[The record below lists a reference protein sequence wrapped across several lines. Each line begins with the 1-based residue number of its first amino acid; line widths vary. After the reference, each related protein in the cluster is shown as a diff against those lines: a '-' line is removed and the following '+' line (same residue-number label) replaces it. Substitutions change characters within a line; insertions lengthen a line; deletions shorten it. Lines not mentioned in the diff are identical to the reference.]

1 MMVISLVLGNKY
13 YPIPYNWKKIL
24 FCIAFALLIYGA
36 SLLLPDM
43 GLWPKMAVH
52 TLLIMLYLVPTGLYL
67 YKTRNA

>member
-1 MMVISLVLGNKY
+1 V
-13 YPIPYNWKKIL
+13 
-24 FCIAFALLIYGA
+24 